1 MVPMTASAAPVVARP
16 WAVLLG
22 LTLGVAV
29 TNGFARFAYGLI
41 LPAMRADLGWT
52 YAEAGWINTA
62 NALGYVIGAAGTL
75 ALVRRVSAARLF
87 AWGAGG
93 TALFLLATGFSSD
106 FALLTLWRVLTGIC
120 GAAAFIAG
128 GALSALLWRDDPRR
142 NALSIAVYF
151 GVGGG
156 LGMLPPA
163 ALPWLFALEG
173 SGAWPLAWIGLGVLS
188 LVFLPACLWS
198 AARLRPPP
206 GRPARGAPPP
216 LRRMGWEI
224 AGYACFGLGYIVY
237 ITFLVA
243 SMQERGAGP
252 GLVSLLW
259 AVIGLGIAASPWLW
273 RPVFARFSSGAPLAL
288 VMAVLA
294 VGALMPALLPLGP
307 AGALLSG
314 ALFGL
319 TVFMAPGAVTSF
331 SRRNLPEAGWGAAV
345 SLFTLV
351 FALGQTAGPVVA
363 GLIGD
368 ITGDVGDG
376 LLAGGLVLALGAL
389 AAAMQRPLAP
399 ARGA

>member
-1 MVPMTASAAPVVARP
+1 MPNSAPPLVARP

-22 LTLGVAV
+22 LTLGVAI

-41 LPAMRADLGWT
+41 LPAMRADLGWS

-62 NALGYVIGAAGTL
+62 NALGYVLGAAATL

-87 AWGAGG
+87 AWGAAG
-93 TALFLLATGFSSD
+93 TALFLAATGLSAD
-106 FALLTLWRVLTGIC
+106 FLVLTLFRVLTGIF

-142 NALSIAVYF
+142 NALAIAVYF
-151 GVGGG
+151 GAGGG

-173 SGAWPLAWIGLGVLS
+173 PGAWPFAWLGLGGLS
-188 LVFLPACLWS
+188 LAALPFCLAA

-206 GRPARGAPPP
+206 GRQETGAPPP

-224 AGYACFGLGYIVY
+224 TAYACFGLGYIVY

-243 SMQERGAGP
+243 WMQEQGAGP
-252 GLVSLLW
+252 GLVSALW
-259 AVIGLGIAASPWLW
+259 VVIGLGIAASPWLW
-273 RPVFARFSSGAPLAL
+273 RPVFAASASGAPLAL
-288 VMAVLA
+288 VMTVLA
-294 VGALMPALLPLGP
+294 VGALLPALAP
-307 AGALLSG
+307 AGTASLLLSG

-319 TVFMAPGAVTSF
+319 SVFMAPGAVTSF
-331 SRRNLPEAGWGAAV
+331 ARRNLPQASWGAAV

-351 FALGQTAGPVVA
+351 FALGQTLGPLAAGW
-363 GLIGD
+363 LGD
-368 ITGDVGDG
+368 LSGDVGDG
-376 LLAGGLVLALGAL
+376 LLAGGLTLALGGA
-389 AAAMQRPLAP
+389 AAAMQRRLAP
-399 ARGA
+399 A